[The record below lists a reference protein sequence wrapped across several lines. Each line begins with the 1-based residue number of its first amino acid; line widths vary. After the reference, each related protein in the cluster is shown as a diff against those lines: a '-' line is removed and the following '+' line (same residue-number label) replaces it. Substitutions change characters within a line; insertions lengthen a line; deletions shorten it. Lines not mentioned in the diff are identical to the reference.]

1 MVQSPSQVQGEEHK
15 KISILFVLCTCLALA
30 LHLPSA
36 CLLLPV
42 KGKKV
47 LPVLQANLDL
57 PFRLLW
63 STNFSCLV
71 LFFLGTKAH
80 VSLKIKGHR
89 FFFLMDKDGDFLQPT
104 LFDRTVGLKRF

>member
-1 MVQSPSQVQGEEHK
+1 MQGGAKSESGVRGGAQ
-15 KISILFVLCTCLALA
+15 KISILFVLCTCLL
-30 LHLPSA
+30 LPS
-36 CLLLPV
+36 
-42 KGKKV
+42 KGKNV

-80 VSLKIKGHR
+80 VSLKIKGHH